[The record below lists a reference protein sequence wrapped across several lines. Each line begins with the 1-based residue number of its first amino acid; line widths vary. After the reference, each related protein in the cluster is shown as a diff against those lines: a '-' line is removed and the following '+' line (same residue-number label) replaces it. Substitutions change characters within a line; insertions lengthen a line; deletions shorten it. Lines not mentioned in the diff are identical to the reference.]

1 VAGVEGKGR
10 TAANARDPGAGD
22 ADRRR
27 VSVDYEPPHLAV
39 LGTMAAL
46 THGNPDGPTTDGL
59 GPGSA
64 LP

>member
-1 VAGVEGKGR
+1 
-10 TAANARDPGAGD
+10 
-22 ADRRR
+22 